1 MPTGAGADVE
11 PKELTSASVISRP
24 TSSIGTTSTSGKRSR
39 HTIADLPLALQEDRK
54 WSKYILPA
62 LLTWAGSL
70 DDPWMIADQDLMNN
84 LRAIV
89 TAVIPHFKDLTDIRP
104 GAPAFILVLASF
116 YLIGLWLII
125 LNRRVSGLVSGA
137 ITLAPLPLLLSLI
150 FLAWNTIDQSRTK

>member
-1 MPTGAGADVE
+1 VE
-11 PKELTSASVISRP
+11 QSKGSASASVISGP
-24 TSSIGTTSTSGKRSR
+24 TSSVGTARTGGKHS
-39 HTIADLPLALQEDRK
+39 HYTIADLPLALQEDRK
-54 WSKYILPA
+54 WSKHILPA

-116 YLIGLWLII
+116 YLIG
-125 LNRRVSGLVSGA
+125 
-137 ITLAPLPLLLSLI
+137 
-150 FLAWNTIDQSRTK
+150 F